1 MTQKVQNI
9 LFHENYSRAGVHDDI
24 ALVQL
29 AEEVSFTKYIHR
41 ICFSEA
47 KMKLSENDSVVV
59 TEWGTLYINGKFF
72 CKYVIAS

>member
-1 MTQKVQNI
+1 M
-9 LFHENYSRAGVHDDI
+9 
-24 ALVQL
+24 QL